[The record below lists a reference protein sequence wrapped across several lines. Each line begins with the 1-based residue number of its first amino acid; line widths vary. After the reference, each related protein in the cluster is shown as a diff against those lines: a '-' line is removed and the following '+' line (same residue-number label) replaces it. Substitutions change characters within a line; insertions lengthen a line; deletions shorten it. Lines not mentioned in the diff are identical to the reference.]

1 VGFASLYPR
10 YEAEGGAAFSAESAT
25 NGGMTAP
32 EAASD
37 THISAAKP
45 KGSWRDVLLVYLQR
59 RVLVVLM
66 LGFSGGLPFALA
78 GQTLQAWMTES
89 GVDLKTIG
97 LFAFVGTPYWAKVFW
112 SPAIDALDIPLLT
125 RWLGRR
131 RAWLVL
137 TQLLLMV
144 AIALLAS
151 CNPLSAPIGVA
162 IAALLVTTVSA
173 TQDIVIDAFRVESLP
188 ESEQAAGM
196 ASYVAAYRVAVLV
209 SGAGGLALVSGFVG
223 FGFDQQHAYSATYVV
238 MAMLVLVGLLGSLLA
253 VEPESSSRATAGHTG
268 SGVHRMIEVA
278 WASLKDFLS
287 RDAAVAI
294 LLFVVLFKLAD
305 ALATALNTTFALKIG
320 FTRLEIAAI
329 FKGVGFAA
337 AIIGG
342 FAGGFVAR
350 SFPLSKSL
358 WIGGILQTIAILAFA
373 WQALV
378 GRDLAWLTFAITV
391 EQFTAALGTV
401 TLVAYLS
408 ALCQNPLHTAKQ
420 YALLTALTALGR
432 TVFAAGSGYMADAAG
447 WFGYFVLCAASA
459 IPSFVLL
466 VYLQRRGHFYEL
478 GSAQK

>member
-1 VGFASLYPR
+1 
-10 YEAEGGAAFSAESAT
+10 
-25 NGGMTAP
+25 MTAP
-32 EAASD
+32 EATTA

-45 KGSWRDVLLVYLQR
+45 KASWHEVLLVYLQR

-97 LFAFVGTPYWAKVFW
+97 LFAFVGTPYWTKVFW
-112 SPAIDALDIPLLT
+112 SPAVDALDVPVLT
-125 RWLGRR
+125 QWLGRR

-137 TQLLLMV
+137 TQLLLMAAV
-144 AIALLAS
+144 ALLAS

-162 IAALLVTTVSA
+162 IAALLVTTASA

-196 ASYVAAYRVAVLV
+196 ASYVAAYRIAVLV
-209 SGAGGLALVSGFVG
+209 SGAGALALVSGFVS
-223 FGFDQQHAYSATYVV
+223 FGFDKQHAYSAAYVV
-238 MAMLVLVGLLGSLLA
+238 MGLMIVVGLLGSLLA
-253 VEPESSSRATAGHTG
+253 DEPEASDRATAEHTG
-268 SGVHRMIEVA
+268 SGGRRMIEVA
-278 WASLKDFLS
+278 LASLKDFLS
-287 RDAAVAI
+287 RDAAIAI

-320 FTRLEIAAI
+320 FTRLELAAI
-329 FKGVGFAA
+329 LKGVGFAA
-337 AIIGG
+337 ALLGG

-350 SFPLSKSL
+350 SFSLSKSL
-358 WIGGILQTIAILAFA
+358 WIGGILQTVAILAFA
-373 WQALV
+373 WQAVV
-378 GRDLAWLTFAITV
+378 GRDLAWLTFAITA
-391 EQFTAALGTV
+391 EQFTAGLGTV

-408 ALCQNPLHTAKQ
+408 ALCGNPLHTATQ

-432 TVFAAGSGYMADAAG
+432 TVFAAGSGYMAEATG
-447 WFGYFVLCAASA
+447 WFGYFVLCAVSA

-466 VYLQRRGHFYEL
+466 AYLQRCGHFDRLESRP
-478 GSAQK
+478 GS